1 MVTARKKS
9 VVKTASKPSVKTPVK
24 LLVRLPAKPS
34 VKPLVKPSSKS
45 STRSARL
52 KQDIVIERVDGAT
65 TGAQAIAPDHSPR
78 TRHTSSDIA
87 IKPAIAMTQG
97 VANDTANAAVNSAA
111 SATASVMADAI
122 LKEQVEQFLFLQSEL
137 LDNKNWQ
144 GFIDLF
150 ADDGVY
156 WMPVLPEQS
165 DWRSEASIFAEDKL
179 MMEVRMGRVTHPTA
193 WSQAPMWMT
202 NHLVGNIAIESV
214 SPSLVVV
221 RSRFH
226 LMELRRDQVR
236 HFGGTY
242 RHTLHR
248 SKAGLRILMQRVD
261 MFNAQAPY
269 DYVLQVWV

>member
-1 MVTARKKS
+1 LIMVSVRKQS
-9 VVKTASKPSVKTPVK
+9 VVRTASKPSVKTPVK
-24 LLVRLPAKPS
+24 LLVKSR
-34 VKPLVKPSSKS
+34 VKPPVKPSLKRSAKS
-45 STRSARL
+45 SSRSVGL
-52 KQDIVIERVDGAT
+52 KQDIVIEQLDGAT

-78 TRHTSSDIA
+78 TLHSTSSPVIA
-87 IKPAIAMTQG
+87 R
-97 VANDTANAAVNSAA
+97 DTAHSIT
-111 SATASVMADAI
+111 SAT
-122 LKEQVEQFLFLQSEL
+122 LKDEVEQFLFLQSEL

-156 WMPVLPEQS
+156 WMPVLPEQT

-202 NHLVGNIAIESV
+202 NHLIGNIAIESV
-214 SPSLVVV
+214 TASQVVV

-248 SKAGLRILMQRVD
+248 SKVGLRILMQRVD